1 MTRYR
6 SPKLTV
12 DGVLFNKTKLLLIK
26 RKHEPFKDCW
36 ALPGGFVDYGET
48 TEHAI
53 IREMKEETGLD
64 VKVIGL
70 VGVYSDPDRDPRGHT
85 ITIVYEV
92 QQTSGK
98 LMGGDDAAEAQFF
111 NHDSLPPLAFDH
123 HEIIKEVLRRK
134 K

>member
-1 MTRYR
+1 MIVYR

-12 DGVLFNKTKLLLIK
+12 DGVLLNGQQVLLIK
-26 RKHEPFKDCW
+26 RKHEPFKDTW

-48 TEHAI
+48 TEHAV

-64 VKVIGL
+64 VKIIDL
-70 VGVYSDPDRDPRGHT
+70 IGVYSDPNRDPRGHT
-85 ITIVYEV
+85 VSIVYDLERRG
-92 QQTSGK
+92 GK
-98 LMGGDDAAEAQFF
+98 LTGGDDAAEAQFF
-111 NHDSLPPLAFDH
+111 NYDSLPPLAFDH